1 MICPAVMSG
10 SDNDGRA
17 KTTCGWVTDIRQTD
31 GIEGDERQTDAR
43 RGAGTY
49 GKLTAN
55 MDRMREKGILPAEG
69 APLAAPGTILGV
81 EDEALL
87 VACGDGVY
95 AFSRLCPAGKKPMSG
110 RAFYNGYLAG
120 ASHALFALE
129 G

>member
-1 MICPAVMSG
+1 MNKYMELAEELKNI
-10 SDNDGRA
+10 
-17 KTTCGWVTDIRQTD
+17 KTQLRLSMNGV
-31 GIEGDERQTDAR
+31 AS
-43 RGAGTY
+43 AS
-49 GKLTAN
+49 
-55 MDRMREKGILPAEG
+55 MREKGILPAEG